1 MITIPHWIEEPWVGK
16 LAIIPRPRGG
26 DWLEDEVRSW
36 RKSGL
41 DVVVS
46 LLTPGEISDLDLLQE
61 KHYSRDNDLQYLSF
75 PIVDRSVPTS
85 RKDVLDFLKKLD
97 KLLAEGKNVGVH
109 CRQGIGRAALIAASL
124 LVLAGLDTEAAFQR
138 VSTARGYD
146 VPETPEQKE
155 WVAKLERLLTDSV
168 LKQKF

>member
-1 MITIPHWIEEPWVGK
+1 MRTEPYWIEGTWAGK

-36 RKSGL
+36 QKFGL

-46 LLTPGEISDLDLLQE
+46 LLMPGEISDLDLRRE
-61 KHYSRDNDLQYLSF
+61 KEYSQANDLQYLSF
-75 PIVDRSVPTS
+75 PIVDRTVPTS
-85 RKDVLDFLKKLD
+85 RKEALDFLKKLD

-124 LVLAGLDTEAAFQR
+124 LVLAGLDTETAFQR

-155 WVAKLERLLTDSV
+155 WVTKFERALTDSV
-168 LKQKF
+168 QL